1 MLCIG
6 VFQGSRLGV
15 FHSLGKVA
23 PHFFFPPFFAFFAV
37 ALPEFCLDC
46 LPPAEPFLP
55 LFGDLDISGAY
66 DTRVFRGLTG
76 P

>member
-1 MLCIG
+1 
-6 VFQGSRLGV
+6 
-15 FHSLGKVA
+15 
-23 PHFFFPPFFAFFAV
+23 
-37 ALPEFCLDC
+37 LDC